1 MVIKKILI
9 LYHSQQYGHLHTMAE
24 AMAEGI
30 QKMGAEATLF
40 NTNHSRFNIEEYRH
54 YDAIAVGSPDYFS
67 YIAGTLKTFLDDW
80 FLAKS
85 REPAGLV
92 NKPVA
97 LFLSYDRGGRARQ
110 SLEMLF
116 SRLGKQVGS
125 IVECDGEPD
134 SAVRAAC
141 RDLGAK
147 LVQAIP

>member
-1 MVIKKILI
+1 
-9 LYHSQQYGHLHTMAE
+9 MAE

-30 QKMGAEATLF
+30 QKMGAAATLF

>member
-1 MVIKKILI
+1 
-9 LYHSQQYGHLHTMAE
+9 MAE
-24 AMAEGI
+24 SMAEGV
-30 QKMGAEATLF
+30 QRVGAEVTLF
-40 NTNHSRFNIEEYRH
+40 NTNHGRFNIEDYRL
-54 YDAIAVGSPDYFS
+54 YDAVAVGSPDYFS

-85 REPAGLV
+85 REPQGLV
-92 NKPVA
+92 DKPFA

-134 SAVRAAC
+134 SAVKAAC
-141 RDLGAK
+141 RELGAK
-147 LVQAIP
+147 LAQSIS